1 MKKTLSVLFRNKPL
15 LILVSSFL
23 AFAIGFNIKLSTM
36 VYYFTYNVSH
46 KEFVFLGT
54 VLFFGAALIS
64 NLFIPFFSKKR
75 GRKQVMI
82 ITAALSL
89 ISYAGLQFTSYS
101 SIPLIFFWL
110 FVSGFFTTPLNTL
123 AWGMVADCVDY
134 AEWKTGVRADGVVI
148 SSMSFINKLGVA
160 LAGSFSAVYLGIA
173 GYAAN
178 TDQTAS
184 SLNAIKNM
192 NALIPGLFILLSIIL
207 ISFYPLTEKNIS
219 R

>member
-15 LILVSSFL
+15 LILVSAFL

-64 NLFIPFFSKKR
+64 NLFIPFFLRS

-89 ISYAGLQFTSYS
+89 ISYAPSVYIVFFAAAYFLLAFRFG
-101 SIPLIFFWL
+101 IFHNAFKYACL
-110 FVSGFFTTPLNTL
+110 GNGCRLCRL
-123 AWGMVADCVDY
+123 CGM
-134 AEWKTGVRADGVVI
+134 ENR
-148 SSMSFINKLGVA
+148 S
-160 LAGSFSAVYLGIA
+160 
-173 GYAAN
+173 
-178 TDQTAS
+178 
-184 SLNAIKNM
+184 
-192 NALIPGLFILLSIIL
+192 PG
-207 ISFYPLTEKNIS
+207 
-219 R
+219 